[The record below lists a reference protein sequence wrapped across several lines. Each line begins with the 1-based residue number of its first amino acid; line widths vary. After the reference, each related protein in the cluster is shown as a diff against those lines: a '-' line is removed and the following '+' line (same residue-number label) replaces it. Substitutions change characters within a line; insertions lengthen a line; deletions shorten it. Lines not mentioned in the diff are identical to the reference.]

1 MSLIKLSISF
11 FAAAAIFSSCSQPDQ
26 AQCACLKQA
35 QKVNRLSEVIWSSN
49 ATHNDTLLLKKA
61 LQKKQ
66 AICKK
71 LEQSA
76 PETLQNLK
84 EVCPQ

>member
-11 FAAAAIFSSCSQPDQ
+11 LAVASLFAACSQSDP
-26 AQCACLKQA
+26 AQCACFEQA
-35 QKVNRLSEVIWSSN
+35 QKVNRLSKVIWSLN
-49 ATHNDTLLLKKA
+49 ATHQDSLLLKQALEKKQAVCKA
-61 LQKKQ
+61 LQ
-66 AICKK
+66 
-71 LEQSA
+71 ESA

>member
-1 MSLIKLSISF
+1 MSSIKLSIYF
-11 FAAAAIFSSCSQPDQ
+11 FAIVALLAACSQPDQ
-26 AQCACLKQA
+26 TQCACLKQA

-66 AICKK
+66 AVCKK
-71 LEQSA
+71 LEQTA
-76 PETLQNLK
+76 PEALQNLK
-84 EVCPQ
+84 EICPQ

>member
-1 MSLIKLSISF
+1 MSLIKLNISF
-11 FAAAAIFSSCSQPDQ
+11 FVVAAMFSACSQPDQ

-35 QKVNRLSEVIWSSN
+35 QKVNHLSEVIWSSN

-66 AICKK
+66 SICKK

-76 PETLQNLK
+76 PEALQNLK
-84 EVCPQ
+84 EACPQ